1 MTSIETRTLR
11 VGAWRVEPR
20 HGRMTRDADA
30 VRLEPRMLRL
40 LLCLAE
46 RPGEL
51 LGADELAQ
59 AVSPGSI
66 VTPDSVYQA
75 IASLRRLL
83 GDDPKAPSYVVT
95 EPRRG
100 YRLIAAV
107 SVESGGAQETA
118 AAPPPLVLN
127 TGQVRIAPAGD
138 PGNASTLEVPGGSPV
153 TELAAAQG
161 EPIRGARRRHFL
173 IAVLGF
179 SAGAFGVR
187 YLRHAP
193 DAAPSAPRSIAVLPF
208 QDLTDSMGEE
218 PFADGMTEELID
230 RLSKSGLRVPAPTAV
245 NYYRDKAL
253 PVADIARQLGVSYLL
268 DGSVRKSG
276 ERLRIAARLMRA
288 DDGFVLWSE
297 TYERPRDDLLKLQDE
312 IATAVAAALQGQ
324 IGAVPR

>member
-1 MTSIETRTLR
+1 MTSTESRTLR

-20 HGRMTRDADA
+20 QGRMTRADDA

-51 LGADELAQ
+51 LNADELAR
-59 AVSPGSI
+59 AVSPGAI

-100 YRLIAAV
+100 YRLIAPV
-107 SVESGGAQETA
+107 QVEDDARDAAEADKPAPLGAGTFATYGALKTPEPAARPNVA
-118 AAPPPLVLN
+118 AALR
-127 TGQVRIAPAGD
+127 QD
-138 PGNASTLEVPGGSPV
+138 
-153 TELAAAQG
+153 
-161 EPIRGARRRHFL
+161 RRK
-173 IAVLGF
+173 AVLLALVVLLMLLAT
-179 SAGAFGVR
+179 AGGVR
-187 YLRHAP
+187 RYLAHE
-193 DAAPSAPRSIAVLPF
+193 AALALPSTRAIAVLPF

-230 RLSKSGLRVPAPTAV
+230 RLSQTGLRVPAPTAV

-253 PVADIARQLGVSYLL
+253 PVADIAKQLGVAYLL

-297 TYERPRDDLLKLQDE
+297 TYERPRDDLLKVQDE
-312 IATAVAAALQGQ
+312 IATAVAAALPGR
-324 IGAVPR
+324 IGAATH